1 MFRRSCAVRVCRCAA
16 GVPTM
21 LTPCTAPVRLLTF
34 SGGPPCPVPT
44 CGNMRTASLGPS
56 LQSSGQIMRL
66 PASPLCKRMRSS
78 APAVS
83 FMSTQPNLLQ
93 KSGTGLRRGRG
104 VAALERARC
113 RCFLPGH
120 LTREDCS
127 GSKRSLSQR
136 TPLRALWP
144 PRAVSPWKACCEARS
159 SSVVSAGIS
168 RYTPGSARPEPKGR
182 CRYLT
187 GLLPTGPTTHWPRGR
202 WPCRTGGRGAVVTQ
216 CLHRHPSR
224 ARHLTQPASGH
235 RLLHATLE
243 PDPRRRVKEHPR
255 LEAVQACPAGRS
267 SNGLGSTS
275 VEAPVGGEPA
285 RGVSGC

>member
-1 MFRRSCAVRVCRCAA
+1 MFRRSCAVKVCRCGA

-34 SGGPPCPVPT
+34 NGGPPCPVPT
-44 CGNMRTASLGPS
+44 CGNMRTASLGLS
-56 LQSSGQIMRL
+56 LQSSGQIMRR
-66 PASPLCKRMRSS
+66 PASPSRKRMRSS

-104 VAALERARC
+104 VVALERARC

-136 TPLRALWP
+136 TPLRAPWP
-144 PRAVSPWKACCEARS
+144 PRAVLPWKACCEARS
-159 SSVVSAGIS
+159 SSVVSAGTS
-168 RYTPGSARPEPKGR
+168 RCTPGSARPEPKGR

-187 GLLPTGPTTHWPRGR
+187 GLLPTGPTTHWPAQRPLRSPPSAFPSPTSWRRTTTHTTARRPVPRPARRRTDPRSRNPRGR
-202 WPCRTGGRGAVVTQ
+202 ADPTPTTSLGR
-216 CLHRHPSR
+216 R
-224 ARHLTQPASGH
+224 
-235 RLLHATLE
+235 
-243 PDPRRRVKEHPR
+243 
-255 LEAVQACPAGRS
+255 
-267 SNGLGSTS
+267 
-275 VEAPVGGEPA
+275 
-285 RGVSGC
+285 